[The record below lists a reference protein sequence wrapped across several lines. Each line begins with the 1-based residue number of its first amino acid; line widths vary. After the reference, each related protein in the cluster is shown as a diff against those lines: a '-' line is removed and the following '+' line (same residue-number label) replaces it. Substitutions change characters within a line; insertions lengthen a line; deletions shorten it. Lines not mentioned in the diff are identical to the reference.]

1 MLNAESAEAD
11 MLAGEAQDE
20 LKNHGGAIEQ
30 FRDVYK
36 RQPEGWLLSSGL
48 NSWMA
53 NFSSSALNSA
63 NPRFKRRL
71 GNAGFSAMALR

>member
-1 MLNAESAEAD
+1 MPNRMFRRWAS
-11 MLAGEAQDE
+11 GE
-20 LKNHGGAIEQ
+20 
-30 FRDVYK
+30 
-36 RQPEGWLLSSGL
+36 PEGWLLSSGL